1 MQLFYVENLKI
12 TNQLSKEESNHCLSV
27 LRKKNNDVIYVTD
40 GNGIIYSTN
49 IESIDNKI
57 VKFNKLKVVFKSPK
71 ATKTHI
77 AIALT
82 KNRVR
87 FEFFLEKVTEIGV
100 DEITP
105 LICANSERKKFNINR
120 AKKIIISA
128 LKQSQNCKLPKVNN
142 VTNYIDF
149 LPKTLK
155 NTYIAHCYNQPK
167 KELKSILQNHK
178 KDDVFT
184 IMIGPEGDFTK
195 QEILLSEEFNIDS
208 IKLSDQRLRTETA
221 GIVACHMMKLLL

>member
-178 KDDVFT
+178 KYDNFT
-184 IMIGPEGDFTK
+184 VMIGPEGDFTK
-195 QEILLSEEFNIDS
+195 EEILLSGQFNIES
-208 IKLSDQRLRTETA
+208 VKLSDQRLRTETA